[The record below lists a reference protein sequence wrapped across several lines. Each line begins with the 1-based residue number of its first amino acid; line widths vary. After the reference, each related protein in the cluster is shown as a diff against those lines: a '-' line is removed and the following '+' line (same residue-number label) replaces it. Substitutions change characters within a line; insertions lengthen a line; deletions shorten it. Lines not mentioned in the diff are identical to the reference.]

1 VDPHRV
7 RETFGISQG
16 RPIIFLLMGAS
27 GARRAV
33 RFAQAIE
40 KIDLP
45 VELVIGIGQN
55 AKLHDDLLKLPC
67 SSRVSRHIIGYTPRI
82 ADLMGVADLLVTK
95 AGPSTIFE
103 AIHRDLPM
111 VIDNA
116 TRIIRWEEMNVSFVK
131 EHGLGAVMRRTE
143 DLPHLIYRHL
153 LDDAYRVGIQ
163 RNFASFDK
171 RRFREEFQRLVT
183 GIIGS

>member
-1 VDPHRV
+1 
-7 RETFGISQG
+7 
-16 RPIIFLLMGAS
+16 MGAS

-111 VIDNA
+111 VI
-116 TRIIRWEEMNVSFVK
+116 
-131 EHGLGAVMRRTE
+131 
-143 DLPHLIYRHL
+143 
-153 LDDAYRVGIQ
+153 
-163 RNFASFDK
+163 
-171 RRFREEFQRLVT
+171 
-183 GIIGS
+183 